1 MKKYIGLLSIIY
13 IIAIVIRLK
22 DTQKSFERYKEE
34 FKEMKVQLETVSQRT
49 NPFLMMKFTNFV
61 FYFFLILYYVANIL
75 LFEKYL
81 LIDIISYLL
90 IFVGIIKLKQKLGI
104 NSVADFRQVA
114 KTDRQQYHKQ
124 KKIDFYLGLLEFGYA
139 FNALSLI
146 SFYY

>member
-1 MKKYIGLLSIIY
+1 MRKYIGLLSIIY

-22 DTQKSFERYKEE
+22 DTQKSFEQYKEE
-34 FKEMKVQLETVSQRT
+34 FKEMKMQLETVSQRS

-90 IFVGIIKLKQKLGI
+90 IFIGIIKLKQKLGI
-104 NSVADFRQVA
+104 NSVADFKQVA
-114 KTDRQQYHKQ
+114 KTDRHQYHKQ
-124 KKIDFYLGLLEFGYA
+124 KKIDFFLGLLEFGYA
-139 FNALSLI
+139 FNALTLI

>member
-1 MKKYIGLLSIIY
+1 MRKYIGLLSIIY

-22 DTQKSFERYKEE
+22 DTQKSFEQYKEE
-34 FKEMKVQLETVSQRT
+34 FKEMKGQLETVSQRT
-49 NPFLMMKFTNFV
+49 NPFLMMKFTSFV
-61 FYFFLILYYVANIL
+61 FYFFLILYYIANIL

-90 IFVGIIKLKQKLGI
+90 IFIGVIKLKQKLGI
-104 NSVADFRQVA
+104 NSVADFKQAA
-114 KTDRQQYHKQ
+114 KTERQQYHKQ